1 MGSCPDTDIDPK
13 NLTTQNKE
21 PFRINTE
28 RIRRS
33 PPGPLVAKKKKAWT
47 SLACFYF
54 FVWLLTKGLK
64 VLQPQRPA
72 EKNIG
77 MHCCSRNSFT
87 YILCQ
92 LSACNCSTV
101 GAVNSQCN
109 NMTGLCSCHSHVTGK
124 LCDRCEQNSFN
135 YTSSGCTPCD
145 CDIEGSTDLQCDL
158 VSIHSLFFIR

>member
-1 MGSCPDTDIDPK
+1 MAAYKGA
-13 NLTTQNKE
+13 Q
-21 PFRINTE
+21 
-28 RIRRS
+28 
-33 PPGPLVAKKKKAWT
+33 G
-47 SLACFYF
+47 F
-54 FVWLLTKGLK
+54 FKYI
-64 VLQPQRPA
+64 QPQRPA
-72 EKNIG
+72 EKNMG

-92 LSACNCSTV
+92 LLACNCSIV
-101 GAVNSQCN
+101 GAMNSQCN

>member
-1 MGSCPDTDIDPK
+1 MAQGFFLIY
-13 NLTTQNKE
+13 TTTASSRGKHKD
-21 PFRINTE
+21 
-28 RIRRS
+28 
-33 PPGPLVAKKKKAWT
+33 A
-47 SLACFYF
+47 
-54 FVWLLTKGLK
+54 LLFSKL
-64 VLQPQRPA
+64 
-72 EKNIG
+72 
-77 MHCCSRNSFT
+77 FT

-92 LSACNCSTV
+92 ISACNCSIV

-124 LCDRCEQNSFN
+124 LCDRCEQNAFN